1 MLLKAFGRLAWRV
14 VERIYIEH
22 RLSVA
27 RVAFPHED
35 GATLPDFDVIYE
47 ELLEL
52 TRYSI
57 VDAILPFIS
66 VDFPKTRFVSSFA
79 AKQGS

>member
-1 MLLKAFGRLAWRV
+1 MLLQACGRFAWRV

-27 RVAFPHED
+27 RAFFPHED
-35 GATLPDFDVIYE
+35 AATSQNLDVVYE

-52 TRYSI
+52 TRYGKMLI
-57 VDAILPFIS
+57 ALHLC
-66 VDFPKTRFVSSFA
+66 
-79 AKQGS
+79 